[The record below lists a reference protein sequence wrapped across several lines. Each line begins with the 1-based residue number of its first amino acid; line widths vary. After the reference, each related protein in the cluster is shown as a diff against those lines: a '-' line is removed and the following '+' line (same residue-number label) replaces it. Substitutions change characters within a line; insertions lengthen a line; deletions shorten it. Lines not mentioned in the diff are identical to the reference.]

1 MKRKLIPW
9 FVIQCM
15 LSIFLLAIFGF
26 CLYWTIAM
34 IGSNQN
40 ATSFPIYAFVPHLL
54 FVAVL
59 LIPLLATSIIHV
71 RLFAWKDLDSETFRK
86 QMKMSFYWQLAALA
100 VLGGVFVF
108 AAILSATGQSFLS
121 FTVIE
126 ANAWIIFSIIVGAAL
141 YPAAYCF
148 HFNPAK
154 ENG

>member
-9 FVIQCM
+9 FFIIQCM
-15 LSIFLLAIFGF
+15 LAVFLLAIFGF
-26 CLYWTIAM
+26 CLYWTIVM

-59 LIPLLATSIIHV
+59 LTPLLATSIIHV
-71 RLFAWKDLDSETFRK
+71 RLFARKDLDSETFRK

-108 AAILSATGQSFLS
+108 AAILSATRQSFFIFHGHRGERMDNLFHHSGRGLVSCRILFS
-121 FTVIE
+121 FQTR
-126 ANAWIIFSIIVGAAL
+126 
-141 YPAAYCF
+141 
-148 HFNPAK
+148 
-154 ENG
+154 

>member
-15 LSIFLLAIFGF
+15 LAVFLLVLFGF
-26 CLYWTIAM
+26 CLYWTIVM

-59 LIPLLATSIIHV
+59 LIPLLVTSIIHV
-71 RLFAWKDLDSETFRK
+71 RLFARKDLDSETFLK

-148 HFNPAK
+148 HFKPAK